1 MGGNM
6 GRMGRNVGRNRI
18 AHSAT
23 WQRSVGIRILLPT
36 LGLALGTACTNH
48 PDEGTV
54 VSQGK
59 GVQEVPGGGQKIK
72 SAPARPIMG
81 GTLAMNPEGTIAV
94 ASDPD
99 RDAVFVVD
107 LARRA
112 VTPIQLEAG
121 EVPGRV
127 ATGPDANAYVVL
139 REAAAIAH
147 IDLDRKEL
155 VARYAVC
162 SAPRGLALDP
172 GAGLLHVACQNGTLM
187 TLDAGDGEVVRQ
199 VRVADDLRD
208 VVVSGDQLVLTT
220 FRSAEILV
228 LNASG
233 LLQRTEPIAPSDR
246 SRPSVAWRA
255 VAGPSG
261 QVSVIH
267 QLASTSAGVS
277 TAPNGYG
284 ESGGNPCGTSIVSP
298 AVTNVQVDPD
308 QPMVISEALQVPGA
322 AGPTDLAV
330 SRSGRVAV
338 VVAGNAWSG
347 SASVLRFESLDSVS
361 NCNEGGQP
369 DVGEPVAVAFD
380 GEEKTVVQSREPA
393 ALYLENGDKITLSS
407 ESHANTGLALFHMNT
422 GSGIACASC
431 HPEGTDDGQTWIFA
445 EIGPRRTQN
454 VAGGIAQRAPDHWEG
469 DMEDFT
475 TLVDEVMVGRMS
487 LPTRPNRPQLESFL
501 GWVDSVER
509 PTARF
514 GDADAVARG
523 EALFLDAK
531 VGCDGCHTGPL
542 LTNREIVDVGTG
554 GNFVVP
560 SLVGIAARAPY
571 IHDGC
576 ATTLRDRFSACGGG
590 DQHGKTSHLN
600 DGELDD
606 LVAYLETL

>member
-1 MGGNM
+1 MGGHM
-6 GRMGRNVGRNRI
+6 GWTGRKLGGNRV
-18 AHSAT
+18 AH
-23 WQRSVGIRILLPT
+23 WVGIRTLLPT
-36 LGLALGTACTNH
+36 VGLVLGTACTNH
-48 PDEGTV
+48 PDDGTL
-54 VSQGK
+54 VSPGT
-59 GVQEVPGGGQKIK
+59 GVREVPGDGQKIK
-72 SAPARPIMG
+72 AAPARPIMG
-81 GTLAMNPEGTIAV
+81 GTLAMNHDGTIAV

-139 REAAAIAH
+139 REAAAVAH

-172 GAGLLHVACQNGTLM
+172 QAGLLHVACQNGTLM
-187 TLDAGDGEVVRQ
+187 SLDADNGEVVRQ
-199 VRVADDLRD
+199 ARVADDLRD

-220 FRSAEILV
+220 FRSSEILV
-228 LNASG
+228 LSG
-233 LLQRTEPIAPSDR
+233 TGLVQRTAPIAPSPT
-246 SRPSVAWRA
+246 SRASVAWRA

-267 QLASTSAGVS
+267 QLASTASGVS

-298 AVTNVQVDPD
+298 AVTHVQVDAD
-308 QPMVISEALQVPGA
+308 QPIVVSQAVQLAGA

-330 SRSGRVAV
+330 SPSGRVAV
-338 VVAGNAWSG
+338 VVAGNSWSS
-347 SASVLRFESLDSVS
+347 SASVLRFDSLDSVV
-361 NCNEGGQP
+361 NCSGGGET
-369 DVGEPVAVAFD
+369 DSGEPVAVAFD
-380 GEEKTVVQSREPA
+380 GEGKTVVQSREPA
-393 ALYLENGDKITLSS
+393 ALYLESGDKITLSS

-454 VAGGIAQRAPDHWEG
+454 VAGGIAQRAPYHWEG

-487 LPTRPNRPQLESFL
+487 LPSRPNHTQLDSFL
-501 GWVDSVER
+501 GWVDTVKR

-523 EALFLDAK
+523 KELFFDPK
-531 VGCDGCHTGPL
+531 VGCDGCHSGPM
-542 LTNREIVDVGTG
+542 LTTREIFDVGTG

-560 SLVGIAARAPY
+560 SLVGIAARAPF

-576 ATTLRDRFSACGGG
+576 APTLRDRFSACGGG